1 LTFPFFGCPEFLTF
15 FLLVSYIHIL
25 SVAGHQV
32 KDSNNMNSVYKK
44 GSMIIKEEMPMQ
56 PHAFHLNLP
65 IHHID
70 DKDGLPHITKF
81 AQDKARM
88 IIRLAHS
95 IQLKER
101 LYINDDDAS
110 SPEGLKGD
118 EVEDN
123 HIITDEYNL
132 VRF

>member
-1 LTFPFFGCPEFLTF
+1 
-15 FLLVSYIHIL
+15 
-25 SVAGHQV
+25 
-32 KDSNNMNSVYKK
+32 MNSVYKK
-44 GSMIIKEEMPMQ
+44 ESMIIKEEMPMR

-70 DKDGLPHITKF
+70 EKDALPYITKF

-101 LYINDDDAS
+101 LYINDDDAAS
-110 SPEGLKGD
+110 VEATMAD
-118 EVEDN
+118 DVEDN
-123 HIITDEYNL
+123 HVITDEYNL
-132 VRF
+132 VRPCCILSMSYS